1 MTSLEK
7 SLKNWYSLQSKRNLK
22 IEFKNKRI
30 KLWFFKSLKF
40 TIYLKRVITSY
51 MWDII
56 DI

>member
-30 KLWFFKSLKF
+30 KLWSF
-40 TIYLKRVITSY
+40 
-51 MWDII
+51 
-56 DI
+56 